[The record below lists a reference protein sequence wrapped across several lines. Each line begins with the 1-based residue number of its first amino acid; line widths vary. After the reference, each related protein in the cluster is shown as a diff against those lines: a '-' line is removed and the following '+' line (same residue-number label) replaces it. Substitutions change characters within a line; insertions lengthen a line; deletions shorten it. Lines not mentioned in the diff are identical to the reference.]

1 MILNLSDYGKFL
13 IVSAFRAPQEID
25 PTGLLKELRA
35 RLPSA
40 ELQFFDC
47 NHVAGIEH
55 LEMAAVNALHAFRN
69 NINVSRSLSME
80 TLLCASAQRQI
91 DVAIQM
97 LGVTSSSQCVG
108 FVAFSETEDSAELL
122 ENKIAGAIAAELDMS
137 LLEEWSDEKADGIRD
152 MYGIENAELEAL
164 RLPGLEMKEVISKAV
179 VERVA
184 LLSTRT

>member
-1 MILNLSDYGKFL
+1 LILDLSDYGKFL
-13 IVSAFRAPQEID
+13 TVSAFRAPQEID

-108 FVAFSETEDSAELL
+108 FVAFSETKDSAELL
-122 ENKIAGAIAAELDMS
+122 EDKIAGVIGAELDMS
-137 LLEEWSDEKADGIRD
+137 LLEEWSDEKADGIRG
-152 MYGIENAELEAL
+152 MYGIKNAELEAL